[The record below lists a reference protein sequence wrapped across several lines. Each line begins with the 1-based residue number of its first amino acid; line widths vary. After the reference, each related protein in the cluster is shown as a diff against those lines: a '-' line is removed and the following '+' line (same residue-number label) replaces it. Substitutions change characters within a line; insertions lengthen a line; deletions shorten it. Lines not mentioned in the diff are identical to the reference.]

1 VGRVLRCVGKDV
13 NDSIKNGKPEA
24 IIIDF
29 ASQHK
34 NLKSHSNMRKNVY
47 RNERAWKMYEIK

>member
-1 VGRVLRCVGKDV
+1 M

-29 ASQHK
+29 SSSHK
-34 NLKSHSNMRKNVY
+34 NLKTHVNMRKRVY
-47 RNERAWKMYEIK
+47 NNERAWKMYEIK